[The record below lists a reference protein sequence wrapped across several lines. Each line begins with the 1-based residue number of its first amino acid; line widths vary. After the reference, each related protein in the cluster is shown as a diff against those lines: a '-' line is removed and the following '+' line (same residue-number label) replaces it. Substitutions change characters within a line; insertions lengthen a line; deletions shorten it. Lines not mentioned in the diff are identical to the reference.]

1 MIILAPCTVPCKF
14 ADSSMF
20 WCKISRRNW
29 VLKSLNFSQPVEEGE
44 TLHAY
49 ERNAASTYC
58 SFNSMRKRG
67 YRQLYSYFC
76 AYKNHLKHGNVC
88 YGNQPAVKTRANHDK
103 RVV

>member
-1 MIILAPCTVPCKF
+1 MRCKF
-14 ADSSMF
+14 AESYLSKKNKFAESSMF

-76 AYKNHLKHGNVC
+76 AYKNHLKHHCLDNSTDFFVHI
-88 YGNQPAVKTRANHDK
+88 RIM
-103 RVV
+103 